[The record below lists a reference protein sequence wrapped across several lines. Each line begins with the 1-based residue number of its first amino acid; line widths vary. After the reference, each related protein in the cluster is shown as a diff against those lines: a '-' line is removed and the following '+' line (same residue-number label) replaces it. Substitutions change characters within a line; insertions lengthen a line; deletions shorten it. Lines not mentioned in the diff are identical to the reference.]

1 MANLGH
7 PGESTR
13 FYRRG
18 AIMGLT
24 VAETFII
31 LVFALLL
38 LLLLMGNRL
47 KEEEKKEPIDPQIEE
62 VVTKLEQL
70 SPRERTRLVKFIKS
84 GNPIDRLDELVEFEQ
99 RKPEPPIDPQTE
111 QLKTS
116 LQEIDPKE
124 LRRLMTLM
132 KEANLEQQLQ
142 EFEEWQQFNENSSR
156 QELVERLR
164 ALDETELIEL
174 SEWMQTEAFEKVFAE
189 RESVLELIKLRESES
204 LLSTLVAKD
213 IRKEVGAIVKK
224 YGGQIGPDGVIS
236 FATAGH
242 FSSNDSSL
250 TAKFK
255 KVLDE
260 LCPNLLQSL
269 HKHADSIRSVR
280 VEGHASSEWRSDSA
294 KERFLNNLDLSQRR
308 AYEVLAYCLEG
319 LPEGTD
325 LYEWATQTVTAVG
338 FSSAR
343 PIFGPDNSEDK
354 EASRRVAFSYIE
366 NYEQT
371 Q

>member
-1 MANLGH
+1 
-7 PGESTR
+7 
-13 FYRRG
+13 
-18 AIMGLT
+18 MGLT

-47 KEEEKKEPIDPQIEE
+47 KEKENEPIDPQIERAISI
-62 VVTKLEQL
+62 LEQL
-70 SPRERTRLVKFIKS
+70 SLEERIILVEFINS
-84 GNPIDRLDELVEFEQ
+84 DNPVHHLNKLTEFEQ
-99 RKPEPPIDPQTE
+99 REPEPPIDPQTE
-111 QLKTS
+111 QLMKG
-116 LQEIDPKE
+116 LQESDPKE
-124 LRRLMTLM
+124 RERLMTLM
-132 KEANLEQQLQ
+132 KQANLEQQLL
-142 EFEEWQQFNENSSR
+142 ELEEWQQFNENPTR
-156 QELVERLR
+156 QELVKRLR

-189 RESVLELIKLRESES
+189 RESALELIKLRESES

-213 IRKEVGAIVKK
+213 IRKEVGAIVEK

-308 AYEVLAYCLEG
+308 AYEVLAYCLDG
-319 LPEGTD
+319 LAEGTD